1 MEHIMGGGGG
11 ASLVIETV
19 YGHHSPLFLQIP
31 KKHFQLFISCT
42 AERGREGGIKEGF
55 RNRAKYV

>member
-1 MEHIMGGGGG
+1 MGGGGG

-19 YGHHSPLFLQIP
+19 YGHHSPFLSLSPNPQ
-31 KKHFQLFISCT
+31 KAFSALHFLHCRKR
-42 AERGREGGIKEGF
+42 EEGGIKEGF

>member
-1 MEHIMGGGGG
+1 MEHIMGGG

-19 YGHHSPLFLQIP
+19 YGHHYPLSPNPQKAFSALHFLHCR
-31 KKHFQLFISCT
+31 KR
-42 AERGREGGIKEGF
+42 EEGGIKEGF

>member
-1 MEHIMGGGGG
+1 MGGGGG

-19 YGHHSPLFLQIP
+19 YGHHSPLSLSPNPQKAFSALHFLHCR
-31 KKHFQLFISCT
+31 K
-42 AERGREGGIKEGF
+42 REGGGIKEGF